1 MHRRLWQAAGQDH
14 AARHER
20 ATRWE
25 QAAVRRAAQLGL
37 LVTIAA
43 LIWPA
48 LAGAEVSRVEIAS
61 RRDVAAGRSFG
72 SAGPYE
78 RMTGKIYFLVDPTN
92 QRNHVIADLDK
103 APKNAAG
110 KIEMSAD
117 LVILRPRDASKGNG
131 IAIFDIVNRGAGVAL
146 PAFDGPPG
154 KTPEGE
160 AGDGFLLNRG
170 YTIVMVGWE
179 FDARR
184 EAAVKIDVPGA
195 MGVTG
200 LVRATFIPDKRGTEA
215 TVADL
220 VGYTPSDPAS
230 AENTLRVREKLGAAW
245 TTIPRAKWQLA
256 GNNVTLEG
264 GFEPG
269 HTYELSYVAVNPPVA
284 GLGFAAVRDAAAWVK
299 YAPDAAVSA
308 KYTLAFGVS
317 QTGRWLREFLYEG
330 FNTDERNRQVFDA
343 VWPHRAG
350 AAGVELDV
358 RWATPTSLLM
368 ESATHFPF
376 SDRKQRDPVT
386 GSVDG
391 VLENERAAEH
401 QPKIIYT
408 VSDTEYWERS
418 FALEHTTPDGSK
430 DIDLPANV
438 RLYLLSGTPHNTAA
452 FPPAVT
458 TGQLPANPFDSR
470 LPLPALLVAMEKWVR
485 EDVAP
490 PPSRYPRLKDHT
502 LVRAHDVPF
511 PKIPGVASPQ
521 TAFAG
526 VRGPNRLLA
535 KDGAGAP
542 LPYFVP
548 QVDRDGNAVA
558 GLRLPDV
565 AVPLA
570 TYTGWNFRNTAIGGT
585 EQFFP
590 LMGAYIPFARTKAE
604 REQARDPRLS
614 IEERYHSR
622 DEYLKLVQESAA
634 SLVKEGFLLP
644 ENVPGIVKHAGEHWD
659 LLTGQATST
668 TSTSAR

>member
-1 MHRRLWQAAGQDH
+1 MNRRLRQAAQFGLVVMVWTLAWF
-14 AARHER
+14 AA
-20 ATRWE
+20 AN
-25 QAAVRRAAQLGL
+25 
-37 LVTIAA
+37 
-43 LIWPA
+43 
-48 LAGAEVSRVEIAS
+48 AEVSRVEIAS
-61 RRDVAAGRSFG
+61 RREVAAGRSFG

-78 RMTGKIYFLVDPTN
+78 RMTGKIYFLIDPAN
-92 QRNHVIADLDK
+92 QRNQVIADLDK
-103 APKNAAG
+103 APRNASG
-110 KIEMSAD
+110 KIELSAD
-117 LVILRPRDASKGNG
+117 LVILRPRDPSKGNG
-131 IAIFDIVNRGAGVAL
+131 IAIFDIVNRGNGVVL
-146 PAFDGPPG
+146 TGFDGPPG
-154 KTPEGE
+154 KTPESE

-184 EAAVKIDVPGA
+184 EGAIKIDVPGA
-195 MGVTG
+195 AGVTG
-200 LVRATFIPDKRGTEA
+200 LVRANFIVDSRSDKA

-220 VGYTPSDPAS
+220 VGYMPSDPAS
-230 AENTLRVREKLGAAW
+230 PENTLRVREKLGAPWAA
-245 TTIPRAKWQLA
+245 IPRAKWQLA
-256 GNNVTLEG
+256 GNTVTLEG

-269 HTYELSYVAVNPPVA
+269 HTYELAYLAANPPVA

-376 SDRKQRDPVT
+376 ADRKQRDPVT
-386 GSVDG
+386 GLADG
-391 VLENERAAEH
+391 VLENARAGEH
-401 QPKIIYT
+401 QPKIFYT

-418 FALEHTTPDGSK
+418 FALAHMTPDGAK

-438 RLYLLSGTPHNTAA
+438 RLYLLSGTPHNTGA

-490 PPSRYPRLKDHT
+490 PASRYPRLKDHT
-502 LVRAHDVPF
+502 LVRASTVAW

-521 TAFAG
+521 TAYAG

-535 KDGAGAP
+535 KDGAGTP
-542 LPYFVP
+542 LPYLVP
-548 QVDRDGNAVA
+548 QLDRDGNAVA

-570 TYTGWNFRNTAIGGT
+570 TYTGWNYRNNAIGGT

-590 LMGAYIPFARTKAE
+590 LMGAYIPFARTKVE

-622 DEYLKLVQESAA
+622 DEYLKQVQQSADA
-634 SLVKEGFLLP
+634 LVKEGFLLP

-659 LLTGQATST
+659 WLAGQST
-668 TSTSAR
+668 RSSASAR

>member
-1 MHRRLWQAAGQDH
+1 MLSS
-14 AARHER
+14 
-20 ATRWE
+20 
-25 QAAVRRAAQLGL
+25 V
-37 LVTIAA
+37 

-61 RRDVAAGRSFG
+61 HRDVAGGRSFG
-72 SAGPYE
+72 SVGPYE
-78 RMTGKIYFLVDPTN
+78 RLTGKIYFLIDPAN
-92 QRNHVIADLDK
+92 QRNQVIADLDK

-110 KIEMSAD
+110 KIELSAD
-117 LVILRPRDASKGNG
+117 LVILKPRDASKGNG
-131 IAIFDIVNRGAGVAL
+131 IAIFDIVNRGAGVVL
-146 PAFDGPPG
+146 PNFDGPPG
-154 KTPEGE
+154 KTPESE

-170 YTIVMVGWE
+170 YTIVQVGWE

-184 EAAVKIDVPGA
+184 EGAVKIDVPGA
-195 MGVTG
+195 AGVTG
-200 LVRATFIPDKRGTEA
+200 LVRATFITDSRSDKA
-215 TVADL
+215 TVGDL
-220 VGYTPSDPAS
+220 AGYTPSDPAS

-245 TTIPRAKWQLA
+245 VTILRAKWQLA
-256 GNNVTLEG
+256 GNTVTLEG

-269 HTYELSYVAVNPPVA
+269 HTYELAYLAANPPVA

-299 YAPDAAVSA
+299 YVPDAAVSA

-330 FNTDERNRQVFDA
+330 FNTDESNRQVFDA

-386 GSVDG
+386 GLEDG
-391 VLENERAAEH
+391 NVENARAGQH
-401 QPKIIYT
+401 QPKI
-408 VSDTEYWERS
+408 
-418 FALEHTTPDGSK
+418 FG
-430 DIDLPANV
+430 
-438 RLYLLSGTPHNTAA
+438 
-452 FPPAVT
+452 
-458 TGQLPANPFDSR
+458 
-470 LPLPALLVAMEKWVR
+470 MEKWVQGGT
-485 EDVAP
+485 P
-490 PPSRYPRLKDHT
+490 SPSSRYPRLKDHT
-502 LVRAHDVPF
+502 LVRARDVAF
-511 PKIPGVASPQ
+511 PKVPGVTSPQ
-521 TAFAG
+521 TAYAG

-542 LPYFVP
+542 LPYLVP

-570 TYTGWNFRNTAIGGT
+570 TYTGWNFRNTAIGGS

-590 LMGAYIPFARTKAE
+590 LMGSYIPFARTKAE
-604 REQARDPRLS
+604 REQARDPRPS
-614 IEERYHSR
+614 VEERYHSR
-622 DEYLKLVQESAA
+622 DEYLKLVQDAA
-634 SLVKEGFLLP
+634 APLVKDGYLLSDD
-644 ENVPGIVKHAGEHWD
+644 VPAIVKHAGEHWD
-659 LLTGQATST
+659 LLAGQS

>member
-1 MHRRLWQAAGQDH
+1 MKRVLRQ
-14 AARHER
+14 
-20 ATRWE
+20 
-25 QAAVRRAAQLGL
+25 AAQLGL
-37 LVTIAA
+37 MVMIGV

-48 LAGAEVSRVEIAS
+48 LAGAEVSRVEVVS

-72 SAGPYE
+72 SVGPYE
-78 RMTGKIYFLVDPTN
+78 RMSGKIYFLIDPANKRN
-92 QRNHVIADLDK
+92 QVIADLDK
-103 APKNAAG
+103 APRNAAG
-110 KIEMSAD
+110 KIELSAD
-117 LVILRPRDASKGNG
+117 LVILKPRDASKGNG
-131 IAIFDIVNRGAGVAL
+131 IAIFDIVNRGAGVVL
-146 PAFDGPPG
+146 PNFDGPPG
-154 KTPEGE
+154 KTPESE

-170 YTIVMVGWE
+170 YTIVQVGWE

-184 EAAVKIDVPGA
+184 EGAVKIDVPGA
-195 MGVTG
+195 MGVSG
-200 LVRATFIPDKRGTEA
+200 LVRATFITDSRSDKA

-220 VGYTPSDPAS
+220 VGYTPSDPTS
-230 AENTLRVREKLGAAW
+230 PENTLRVREKLGAAW
-245 TTIPRAKWQLA
+245 VTIPRAKWQLA
-256 GNNVTLEG
+256 GNTVTLEG

-269 HTYELSYVAVNPPVA
+269 HTYELAYLAVNPPVA

-299 YAPDAAVSA
+299 YVPDAAVSA

-330 FNTDERNRQVFDA
+330 FNTDESNRQVFDA

-350 AAGVELDV
+350 AAGVEADV

-386 GSVDG
+386 GLEEG
-391 VLENERAAEH
+391 NLENARAAEH
-401 QPKIIYT
+401 QPKIFYT
-408 VSDTEYWERS
+408 YSDTEYWERS
-418 FALEHTTPDGSK
+418 IALAHTTPDGSR
-430 DIDLPANV
+430 DVEPLPNE
-438 RLYLLSGTPHNTAA
+438 RLYLLAGSPHNVGS
-452 FPPAVT
+452 FPPAVS
-458 TGQLPANPFDSR
+458 TGQLAANPFDPKVVLR
-470 LPLPALLVAMEKWVR
+470 ALLIGMERWVQ
-485 EDVAP
+485 EGTAP

-502 LVRAHDVPF
+502 LVRAANVAF
-511 PKIPGVASPQ
+511 PKLPAVTSPQ
-521 TAFAG
+521 AAFAG

-542 LPYFVP
+542 LPYLVP
-548 QVDRDGNAVA
+548 QVDRDGNDVG

-604 REQARDPRLS
+604 REQSRDPRLS
-614 IEERYHSR
+614 VEERYPSR
-622 DEYLKLVQESAA
+622 EQYLKLVQDAA
-634 SLVKEGFLLP
+634 APLVKDGYLLSDD
-644 ENVPGIVKHAGEHWD
+644 VPAIVKHAGEHWD
-659 LLTGQATST
+659 LLAERS